1 MAMLVYTTG
10 NGYRCSCCRQTS
22 QDYTYFDSDDIQSL
36 IKECIE
42 IAGGSDWDFYVNT
55 FEGYDGDSDELE
67 RQIMA
72 AIEQAEKDY
81 DRKRK
86 INDLQSRVK
95 DIDRWFANLEA
106 TKAENTAKREK
117 LLAELAELGV

>member
-10 NGYRCSCCRQTS
+10 NGYHCGCCRQTS

-42 IAGGSDWDFYVNT
+42 IARGSDWDFYVNT
-55 FEGYDGDSDELE
+55 IEGYSGEDDLELVIE
-67 RQIMA
+67 S
-72 AIEQAEKDY
+72 AIKQAEADA

-86 INDLQSRVK
+86 IDDLTRQIAS
-95 DIDRWFANLEA
+95 INNWFTNLER
-106 TKAENTAKREK
+106 TKDEKMAEREK
-117 LLAELAELGV
+117 LIDKLKTLEG